1 MLREIELQLTALH
14 PAQMQVLR
22 QAKRFNVVCCGRR
35 WGKTVLGMDR
45 LIHPALE
52 GKPVAWFAPNYRLL
66 TDVWRELNAA
76 LAPIITSTN
85 QQEWRIEL
93 RGGGVVEMWSL
104 DSTDSG
110 RGRAYAVAVVD
121 ECAMVPDFAKA
132 WQETIRP
139 MLTDYIGEAWF
150 LSTPKGF
157 NYFKTLFD
165 RGQDPEQTDW
175 ASWQMPSEGNPHIAP
190 QEIES
195 SKRDLTEDIFNQEY
209 LALFVNSEGSV
220 FRRVSEAATASFQVK
235 PEIGHHYV
243 IGCDWGRSNDFTV
256 FMVLDIHEGAVVGI
270 ERSKHVDYALQC
282 ERLKA
287 LSELWQP
294 QQIIAEQN
302 GVGQPIIEQLTRDGL
317 RIESFTM
324 TNASKTQAIESLAL
338 AFERG
343 DIHIP
348 NDPVM
353 IGELL
358 AYQAERLPSG
368 LMRYGA
374 RGGQHDDTVMAL
386 AMAWSAVSRQH
397 RLVYPL
403 PDDAIVIDDFRIPEH
418 WPRAY
423 GLDLRWGTASAI
435 WGALDPESDVFYLYD
450 EYSREAE
457 SAVHASEIL
466 ARGDWIPGL
475 IDPQANGRNQADGLA
490 LVHVYRCHTLALQ
503 SINNPLESG
512 VMNLRER
519 MNAGR
524 LKVFASLLGFLEQ
537 RRLYRHDERDQI
549 VNEHNSMM
557 DAARCLIGGLAR
569 LRRRPSP
576 CAPPPPPKRT
586 TSERG
591 WMA

>member
-1 MLREIELQLTALH
+1 
-14 PAQMQVLR
+14 
-22 QAKRFNVVCCGRR
+22 
-35 WGKTVLGMDR
+35 
-45 LIHPALE
+45 
-52 GKPVAWFAPNYRLL
+52 
-66 TDVWRELNAA
+66 
-76 LAPIITSTN
+76 
-85 QQEWRIEL
+85 
-93 RGGGVVEMWSL
+93 
-104 DSTDSG
+104 
-110 RGRAYAVAVVD
+110 
-121 ECAMVPDFAKA
+121 
-132 WQETIRP
+132 
-139 MLTDYIGEAWF
+139 
-150 LSTPKGF
+150 
-157 NYFKTLFD
+157 
-165 RGQDPEQTDW
+165 
-175 ASWQMPSEGNPHIAP
+175 MPTEGNPHIAP

-243 IGCDWGRSNDFTV
+243 IGCDWGRSNDFTF